1 MEQKNNKRF
10 SNMNK
15 FFINNKF
22 INKILLKGKKIKA
35 EVIFFK
41 VLKQV
46 KQKNNLNSS
55 DFMYTIIN
63 KTCPAIEVRSIR
75 VGGIMRQVPGPIK
88 LNRQL
93 ILGIRWIIHSAR
105 SRSNRTFINKLS
117 SEFNNILNSEG
128 LSVNKQIK
136 LHKLAGSNRGLL
148 HFRWY

>member
-1 MEQKNNKRF
+1 MEQKNNRRF
-10 SNMNK
+10 SKMSK

-41 VLKQV
+41 ALKQV
-46 KQKNNLNSS
+46 KQRNNLNSS

-93 ILGIRWIIHSAR
+93 ILGIRWVVNSAR
-105 SRSNRTFINKLS
+105 TRSNRTFIIS
-117 SEFNNILNSEG
+117 
-128 LSVNKQIK
+128 
-136 LHKLAGSNRGLL
+136 
-148 HFRWY
+148 